1 MIAWKDI
8 FKPRYALMVEIDYHI
23 TPPSPYE
30 SSSYEYYPV
39 IRRLPYKRPWSMPF
53 NKFYNTIN
61 KRGGLGT
68 MVFCGSYLTFRNLYG
83 IGSCEKHNMVN
94 AIILQGPN
102 KVPPD
107 TLDVD
112 FLEGLANMEHLPT
125 IGDSNRS

>member
-1 MIAWKDI
+1 
-8 FKPRYALMVEIDYHI
+8 
-23 TPPSPYE
+23 
-30 SSSYEYYPV
+30 
-39 IRRLPYKRPWSMPF
+39 
-53 NKFYNTIN
+53 
-61 KRGGLGT
+61 
-68 MVFCGSYLTFRNLYG
+68 
-83 IGSCEKHNMVN
+83 MVN